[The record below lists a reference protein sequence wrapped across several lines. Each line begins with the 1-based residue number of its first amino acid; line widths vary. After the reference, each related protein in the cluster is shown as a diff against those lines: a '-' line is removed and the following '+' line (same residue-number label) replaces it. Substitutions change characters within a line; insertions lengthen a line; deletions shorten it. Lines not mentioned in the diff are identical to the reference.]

1 MAATVTL
8 STTTLARGC
17 GVTDTRVQVASV
29 SGLLPGMFLFI
40 DRELMAYV
48 QTGIANGIGTWIDV
62 RRGVGGTA
70 ATEHSAGSLFTLG
83 RPDQFYSTDPV
94 GAPPAVV
101 PVSPYINVVTG
112 DVWLMQGDENIGGER
127 WWTKRVNTRGIGPL
141 GVRTE
146 GLATSDVTQS

>member
-17 GVTDTRVQVASV
+17 GVTDTRVQVAST
-29 SGLLPGMFLFI
+29 SGLLPGMFLFL
-40 DRELMAYV
+40 DRELMEYLRDGV
-48 QTGIANGIGTWIDV
+48 SNGIGTWIDV
-62 RRGVGGTA
+62 RRGSGGTA
-70 ATEHSAGSLFTLG
+70 ATEHSAGSVMTFG
-83 RPDQFYSTDPV
+83 RGDQFYSTDPV

-112 DVWLMQGDENIGGER
+112 DVWLMQGDESIGGER

-146 GLATSDVTQS
+146 SVAASDVTQS